1 MAGTFGARRVGQGVG
16 KDRSGVDPESL
27 ERGNDQ
33 GLDTLAERVGLLKMA
48 THSVRNEAE
57 SQHTILDK
65 LGMGFASTHSVL
77 GSASDKFKVV
87 MSNKQNRNITLVI
100 AASVALLLL
109 YWYWKRSG

>member
-1 MAGTFGARRVGQGVG
+1 MATFGSRR
-16 KDRSGVDPESL
+16 DRSGIDPESL

-33 GLDTLAERVGLLKMA
+33 GLDTLSERVGLLKMA
-48 THSVRNEAE
+48 THSIRNEAE

-77 GSASDKFKVV
+77 GSASDKFKMV

-100 AASVALLLL
+100 VASVALLLL
-109 YWYWKRSG
+109 YWYWKKSG